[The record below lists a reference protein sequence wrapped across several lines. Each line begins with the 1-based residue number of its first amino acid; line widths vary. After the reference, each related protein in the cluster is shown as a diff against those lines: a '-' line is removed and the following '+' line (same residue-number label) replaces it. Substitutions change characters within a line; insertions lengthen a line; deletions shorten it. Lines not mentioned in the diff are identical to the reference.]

1 MNYTTDTMNEQMS
14 KLTTM
19 QSRMFEPMRMFGT
32 VAVETMDH
40 VVRKNYAVMGDMVEY
55 TLKQARLPMSGV
67 DVNEMASKSM
77 AETTAF
83 GELLGTRANEYA
95 EIVSDFNTRA
105 KAVTEQA
112 STLARTA

>member
-40 VVRKNYAVMGDMVEY
+40 MVRKNYAVMGDMVEY

-95 EIVSDFNTRA
+95 EIVSDFNARA

-112 STLARTA
+112 STLAKTA